1 MTFDYIETVED
12 FENMLS
18 LSEETICIV
27 DIFADWCGPCKRI
40 APTFEEAS
48 NNSSFKFFKYDA
60 DLQLDI
66 EDLKVSSLPT
76 FLVFYNR
83 GIINTLV
90 GGNKDRFLEFIKD
103 L

>member
-1 MTFDYIETVED
+1 MR
-12 FENMLS
+12 
-18 LSEETICIV
+18 TITTTAEWNAFSNHTTSPIII
-27 DIFADWCGPCKRI
+27 DIYADWCGPCKRI

-48 NNSSFKFFKYDA
+48 NNSNFKFFKYDA